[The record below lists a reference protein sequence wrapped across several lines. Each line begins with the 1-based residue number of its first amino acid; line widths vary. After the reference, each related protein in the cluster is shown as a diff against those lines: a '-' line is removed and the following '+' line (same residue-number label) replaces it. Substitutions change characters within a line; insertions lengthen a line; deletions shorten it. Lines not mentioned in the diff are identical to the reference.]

1 VTVTALCP
9 GPTESEF
16 SATAD
21 LENSKLFKM
30 GTMSAA
36 EVARLGVEGY
46 EARRAI
52 VVTGARNRLSVLGA
66 KFAPRSLSRRIAGRL
81 QGGG

>member
-1 VTVTALCP
+1 
-9 GPTESEF
+9 
-16 SATAD
+16 
-21 LENSKLFKM
+21 
-30 GTMSAA
+30 MSAA

-52 VVTGARNRLSVLGA
+52 VVTGARNRLGVLGA
-66 KFAPRSLSRRIAGRL
+66 KFAPRSLSRWIAGRL